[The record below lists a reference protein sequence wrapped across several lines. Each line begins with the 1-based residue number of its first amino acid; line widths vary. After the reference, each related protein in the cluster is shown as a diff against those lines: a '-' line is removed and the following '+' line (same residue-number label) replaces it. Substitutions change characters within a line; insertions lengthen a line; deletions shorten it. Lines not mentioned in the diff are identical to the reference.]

1 MNLSFPDIVIVILY
15 LIAVI
20 AIGFYSKKKES
31 TSGYILSGRKLTLPF
46 FIATL
51 VATWYGLIL
60 GVGEFVYSQGIVA
73 WVCMGLPYYA
83 AAILFGIFIA
93 GKVRRSNI
101 ISIPDLMT
109 QRFGRFAGQ
118 IASLLVVIISIP
130 AAYILMLGVL
140 LQMITGVALE
150 YAIIAGALL
159 SVCTLF
165 TGGFEADVKTNA
177 LQFVLMYL
185 GFGALFVFSVLTYG
199 SPVQMAAT
207 LPPSHKLLHGNYS
220 WQVIVTWFII
230 SLQTF
235 IDPSFHQRSAAAI
248 SPSVARKGI
257 LLSVVCWIIFD
268 FLTLSTGLYARAY
281 LSTEPMM
288 SYPALGAE
296 VLPVV
301 WRGLFV
307 VSLLATVMSSLNSY
321 AFLSAVTIGNDIV
334 FQLTKKKNAPYWTRI
349 GLAISTMIGIVLALA
364 VPSAVQL
371 IYKTASIAV
380 PGLLIPIIVG
390 YSAQRTITNVGII
403 TLMCASSGLSFL
415 WMILPHAMVISREY
429 QEFFN
434 SIEPMIPGIVLSI
447 VLYSIFAVIY
457 RYRRAS

>member
-1 MNLSFPDIVIVILY
+1 MNLSISDLIIVCIY

-20 AIGFYSKKKES
+20 AIGFYSKKKDSS
-31 TSGYILSGRKLTLPF
+31 TGYILSGRKLTLPF

-60 GVGEFVYSQGIVA
+60 GVGEFVYAQGIVA

-109 QRFGRFAGQ
+109 QRFGRIAGQ
-118 IASLLVVIISIP
+118 IASLLVLIISIP

-140 LQMITGVALE
+140 LQMITGIDLE
-150 YAIIAGALL
+150 YAIIAGAVL

-165 TGGFEADVKTNA
+165 TGGFDADVKTNA
-177 LQFVLMYL
+177 MQFVLMYL
-185 GFGALFVFSVLTYG
+185 GFGALFIFSMIKYG
-199 SPVQMAAT
+199 SPMQMAAS
-207 LPPSHKLLHGNYS
+207 LPPSHTLLLGNYS
-220 WQVIVTWFII
+220 WQVIATWFII

-248 SPSVARKGI
+248 TPSVARKGI

-281 LSTEPMM
+281 ISTEPMM
-288 SYPALGAE
+288 SYPALGSD

-301 WRGLFV
+301 WRGVFV

-334 FQLTKKKNAPYWTRI
+334 FQLINKKNAAYWTRF
-349 GLAISTMIGIVLALA
+349 GLAISTGIGIVLALA

-380 PGLLIPIIVG
+380 PGLLVPILVG
-390 YSAQRTITNVGII
+390 YSNRKTISNVGII
-403 TLMCASSGLSFL
+403 TLMCCSSGISLL
-415 WMILPHAMVISREY
+415 WMTLPHVLYISRQY
-429 QEFFN
+429 QEFFT

-447 VLYSIFAVIY
+447 VLYSIFAVVY
-457 RYRRAS
+457 RYRRTE